1 MKNAHFFGIVML
13 VCLTVI
19 NVQAQEVIPSSTKEE
34 FKGFYLGGEISTNG
48 WGGEV
53 KYIFNKRLTLRTGYE
68 TLNYDYGFNFDEN
81 DISYDAT
88 MSYKT
93 GGIPLL
99 LDFNFS
105 RHFYI
110 SGGVMFNSF
119 NPKITGYASSNLQY
133 GDIEISA
140 EDVGDFTYTIKP
152 ELQVSPY
159 GALGFRSF
167 IGKSKR
173 FVFNLEGGMYYLG
186 SPEVEIEA
194 TGLLAPTA
202 DPAHGQKEI
211 FENQLKQYK
220 FYPVLKLG
228 FAVKLF

>member
-1 MKNAHFFGIVML
+1 MKKARIISILIVF
-13 VCLTVI
+13 CFSI
-19 NVQAQEVIPSSTKEE
+19 FIGHSQEVMPDNTDEE
-34 FKGFYLGGEISTNG
+34 FKGFYIGGVLSTNG
-48 WGGEV
+48 WGAEA
-53 KYIFNKRLTLRTGYE
+53 KYILNKRWTFRTGYE
-68 TLNYDYGFNFDEN
+68 VLNYNYSFKFDEN
-81 DISYDAT
+81 NISYDAT

-99 LDFNFS
+99 ADFNFS
-105 RHFYI
+105 RHFYV

-119 NPKITGYASSNLQY
+119 NPKINGYATSDLQY
-133 GDIEISA
+133 GDITIGP
-140 EDVGDFTYTIKP
+140 EDIGDFKYTIKP

-167 IGKSKR
+167 MGKRKR
-173 FVFNLEGGMYYLG
+173 FVFNFEAGMYYLG

-194 TGLLAPTA
+194 TGLLSPTA
-202 DPAHGQKEI
+202 NPAHGQKET